1 MHQIDAWAQVGH
13 AFSVSPTFLGNQSNH
28 TEEHTVTNR
37 PSDVTQAKIQLKN
50 VSNSS
55 QLPNAPIST
64 QVHPAAFEL
73 KECHKGICFTVRG
86 NEGTKATSKIRHN

>member
-1 MHQIDAWAQVGH
+1 
-13 AFSVSPTFLGNQSNH
+13 
-28 TEEHTVTNR
+28 VTNR

-73 KECHKGICFTVRG
+73 KNV
-86 NEGTKATSKIRHN
+86 TKAFASLSVATKAPRRLPKFDIIERNRERH